1 MREPEPEHIIELIT
15 EAERNLEELFAVPLV
30 ITDANCSPSEC
41 APPVRH
47 GSSSLGR

>member
-30 ITDANCSPSEC
+30 ITDANGSPSEC